1 MRTTQPGFVN
11 KVALV
16 TGGAAGIGRATA
28 IAFAEAGAKVV
39 VSDITPNAD
48 DVLAEIREAGGEAIY
63 VKCDVADEGE
73 VNELHAR
80 IVEVYGGLDCA
91 FNNAGIEGEQ
101 GPIAKQTVANFDRVI
116 AINLKGPWLCM
127 RAQIPLMLE
136 RGGGAIVNCSSIA
149 GLVAFAGITPYSA
162 SKHGLIG
169 ITKTAAVEYAKRNIR
184 INAVCPG
191 VIQTAMIDRFTKGD
205 AEVAAGLAAGAPMNR
220 AGRPEEI
227 ADAVL
232 YLCAEG
238 AGFVTGHSL
247 VVDGGWTIQ

>member
-1 MRTTQPGFVN
+1 MTTNQSRFAN
-11 KVALV
+11 KIALV
-16 TGGAAGIGRATA
+16 TGASAGIGKATA
-28 IAFAEAGAKVV
+28 LAFAREGAKVV
-39 VSDITPNAD
+39 LSDITPEGEGVA
-48 DVLAEIREAGGEAIY
+48 AQIREAGGEALF
-63 VKCDVADEGE
+63 VRCDVAEEAE
-73 VNELHAR
+73 VRALLERTVAT
-80 IVEVYGGLDCA
+80 YGGLDCA

-101 GPIAKQTVANFDRVI
+101 AVLTEQSIANFDRVI

-127 RAQIPLMLE
+127 RAEIPYMLE

-149 GLVAFAGITPYSA
+149 GLVGLAGITPYSA

-169 ITKTAAVEYAKRNIR
+169 ITKTAALEYAQQNIR

-205 AEVAAGLAAGAPMNR
+205 AELAASLAAGAPMAR
-220 AGRPEEI
+220 AGRSEEI

-232 YLCAEG
+232 YLCADG

-247 VVDGGWTIQ
+247 VVDGGWTVQ